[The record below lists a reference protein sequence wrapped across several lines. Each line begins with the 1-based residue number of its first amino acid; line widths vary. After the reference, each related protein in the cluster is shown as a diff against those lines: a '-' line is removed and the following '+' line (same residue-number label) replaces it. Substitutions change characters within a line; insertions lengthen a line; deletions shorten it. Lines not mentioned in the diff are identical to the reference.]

1 MCLCWEEG
9 GCGTLHEI
17 CTRCLFMSGPSL
29 LITGFEVLMMLVDT
43 ALHKSSRAVLEREV
57 GAMVDVLDFIDT
69 CLFIAI
75 VLHLAAIR
83 HHLSHQAAI
92 LVFPL
97 VLFFV
102 DVVLWLSVGK
112 GDDLLGLWVCIGLLY
127 LVWFG
132 CVVRVCN
139 HLLTKRDTDKY
150 DLASCNR
157 QRYTDLV
164 RADSMSPQ
172 VTTAVPVSPM
182 AGGGGGGLARTA
194 RIGEDGECDDEPGAG
209 GGGSSDI

>member
-29 LITGFEVLMMLVDT
+29 LITGFELLMMLVDA

-57 GAMVDVLDFIDT
+57 GALVDVLDFIDT

-112 GDDLLGLWVCIGLLY
+112 GDDLLGLWVCIGP
-127 LVWFG
+127 
-132 CVVRVCN
+132 
-139 HLLTKRDTDKY
+139 
-150 DLASCNR
+150 A
-157 QRYTDLV
+157 
-164 RADSMSPQ
+164 
-172 VTTAVPVSPM
+172 
-182 AGGGGGGLARTA
+182 
-194 RIGEDGECDDEPGAG
+194 
-209 GGGSSDI
+209 